1 MVKIFKYNFV
11 IIAIAIALISLTLWI
26 TSKSRYI
33 VENAAP
39 IWSPDGKTLLFFA
52 RTFNL
57 FTGNDGSSK
66 STELYAVNVDGT
78 GLTQLTHD
86 PKTSPGSPKWSP
98 NGERIIFT
106 ATDNDPAE
114 SSDFY
119 LMKPDGSGLTQ
130 IQNPYGYA
138 QWSSDGRQFVFHPM
152 PRDLANG
159 VLSPNGKRLIT
170 ISRQGLISLN
180 IDGSDWVQLTNNPE
194 DRLLFWSPDSKRILY
209 ASYFYSSSSHLS
221 SQTNW
226 ILNANGL
233 EKPLQ
238 LASLEKTYAEP
249 SWSPNGQQILYE
261 KYDRYSDSI
270 ILWTANADGSSKPRK
285 LKSGWGAIWSPNG
298 QKIAFICRLGDE
310 PRSICVMNADGS
322 VLVFLKQTTQML
334 AWSPNS
340 QKIAFVEL
348 GSEPYSVSIIN
359 ADGSGL
365 KRLTHQK

>member
-1 MVKIFKYNFV
+1 MLKFLKYACASM
-11 IIAIAIALISLTLWI
+11 AIAIALILLTLWI
-26 TSKSRYI
+26 TSKSLYV

-39 IWSPDGKTLLFFA
+39 IWSPNGKTLLFFA
-52 RTFNL
+52 RTLNL
-57 FTGNDGSSK
+57 FHGDDTSSK
-66 STELYAVNVDGT
+66 NSELYKVNIDGT

-86 PKTSPGSPKWSP
+86 PRTSPGSPKWSP
-98 NGERIIFT
+98 NGERIVFI

-138 QWSSDGRQFVFHPM
+138 QWSSDGHQFVFHPM
-152 PRDLANG
+152 PRALVNG
-159 VLSPNGKRLIT
+159 VLSPNGKRLAT
-170 ISRQGLISLN
+170 ISKQGLVSLN
-180 IDGSDWVQLTNNPE
+180 INDSDWVQLTNNPK
-194 DRLLFWSPDSKRILY
+194 DRILFWSPDSKRILY
-209 ASYFYSSSSHLS
+209 ASYFYNSSSHS
-221 SQTNW
+221 SSDTYW
-226 ILNANGL
+226 IRNANGS

-238 LASLEKTYAEP
+238 LASPEKTYTEP

-261 KYDRYSDSI
+261 KYDRSSDSV
-270 ILWTANADGSSKPRK
+270 ILWIANADGSDKPRK
-285 LKSGWGAIWSPNG
+285 LKPGWGAVWSPNG
-298 QKIAFICRLGDE
+298 QKIAFICQLGDE
-310 PRSICVMNADGS
+310 TRSICVVKADGS
-322 VLVFLKQTTQML
+322 VLVSLKQTTQML

-348 GSEPYSVSIIN
+348 GSEPYRLSTIN